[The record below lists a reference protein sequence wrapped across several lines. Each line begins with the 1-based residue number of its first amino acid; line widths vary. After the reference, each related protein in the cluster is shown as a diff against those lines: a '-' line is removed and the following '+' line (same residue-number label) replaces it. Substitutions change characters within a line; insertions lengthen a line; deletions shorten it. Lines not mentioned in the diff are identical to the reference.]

1 MAQPLLFTKQA
12 LPLLESA
19 LASNHRQ
26 LSRLARQH
34 RGTANSLTSV
44 TEAMIANNRKL
55 VEIGRNGADVL
66 DQAVNILSKNGAFS
80 REVHHIMDNV
90 TSVATA
96 VEEMAATATEISR
109 TAQQAAKRAEESNTK
124 AATGNENISSLVGD
138 MDQLEVAIKSMADGM
153 HQFVGFS
160 REINKLTAI
169 VRDIAHQTNLL
180 ALNAAIEAARAGE
193 AGRGFAVV
201 ADEVKK
207 LADKTAQATTEIES
221 VTNTMNALS
230 EQVGSSVNTSLD
242 RLTKSINALD
252 TVASVLADGNN
263 VVRDVSDRVHQIAVA
278 AEEQSAVS
286 GEMASNLAAVTSA
299 LNSESHQLIAVSQH
313 ARSLTDIAGR
323 QADLL
328 ADFGQDEV
336 LLQATKADHLVW
348 KARLS
353 EAVLS
358 GTTVAE
364 QDIKDQGTG
373 RLDRWCQDKQA
384 QYGQLPGFRALPGPR
399 NQLQAMGMEILHL
412 SSAGDFQKAMAK
424 LQETDPV
431 TRRLFETID
440 QLANQIREA

>member
-1 MAQPLLFTKQA
+1 MAQPLLLTKQA
-12 LPLLESA
+12 IPLLESA
-19 LASNHRQ
+19 LASNHQQ

-34 RGTANSLTSV
+34 RGTAKSLTPV
-44 TEAMIANNRKL
+44 TEALITNNRKL
-55 VEIGRNGADVL
+55 VEIGRNGADIL

-80 REVHHIMDNV
+80 REVRHIMDNV

-109 TAQQAAKRAEESNTK
+109 TAQQAAKRAEESSTK

-138 MDQLEVAIKSMADGM
+138 MDQLELAIKSMADGM

-230 EQVGSSVNTSLD
+230 EQVGSSVSTSLD
-242 RLTKSINALD
+242 RLSKSINALD
-252 TVASVLADGNN
+252 TVASVLAEGNS

-286 GEMASNLAAVTSA
+286 SEMANNLAAVTSA
-299 LNSESHQLIAVSQH
+299 LNSENHQVVAVSKH
-313 ARSLTDIAGR
+313 AHSLTEIAGH

-336 LLQATKADHLVW
+336 LLQAAKSDHLAW

-353 EAVLS
+353 EAVIGENGL
-358 GTTVAE
+358 TE
-364 QDIKDQGTG
+364 NEIQDPGTG
-373 RLDRWCQDKQA
+373 RLERWCQDKQQ
-384 QYGQLPGFRALPGPR
+384 QYGQLSGFRALTEPR
-399 NQLQAMGMEILHL
+399 NRLQTMGAEILKL
-412 SSAGDFQKAMAK
+412 SSAGDFQKAMVK

-431 TRRLFETID
+431 TRTLFDAID
-440 QLANQIREA
+440 QLGHEVREG

>member
-1 MAQPLLFTKQA
+1 MAQPLLLTKQA

-19 LASNHRQ
+19 LVSNHRQ

-34 RGTANSLTSV
+34 RGTANSLTPV
-44 TEAMIANNRKL
+44 TEAMIAYNRKL
-55 VEIGRNGADVL
+55 VEIGRNGAEVL
-66 DQAVNILSKNGAFS
+66 DQAVSILSKNGAFS
-80 REVHHIMDNV
+80 REVHQIMDNV

-207 LADKTAQATTEIES
+207 LADKTAQATAEIES
-221 VTNTMNALS
+221 VTNTMNSLS
-230 EQVGSSVNTSLD
+230 EKVGSSVNTSLE
-242 RLTKSINALD
+242 RLSKSINALD
-252 TVASVLADGNN
+252 AVASVLAEGNS

-286 GEMASNLAAVTSA
+286 GEMANNLAAVTST
-299 LNSESHQLIAVSQH
+299 LNGESHQITAVSQH
-313 ARSLTDIAGR
+313 ARNLTDFAAR
-323 QADLL
+323 QAELL
-328 ADFGQDEV
+328 VEFGQDEV
-336 LLQATKADHLVW
+336 LLQATKADHLIW

-353 EAVLS
+353 EAVLNGHATTQNEVKDL
-358 GTTVAE
+358 GTC
-364 QDIKDQGTG
+364 
-373 RLDRWCQDKQA
+373 RLQCWSQDKQT
-384 QYGQLPGFRALPGPR
+384 QYGQLPAFRALAEPHNR
-399 NQLQAMGMEILHL
+399 LHIMGTEILQL
-412 SSAGDFQKAMAK
+412 SSGGNLQKAM
-424 LQETDPV
+424 
-431 TRRLFETID
+431 TRLNEMDAVIRELFSAID
-440 QLANQIREA
+440 QLAHEIGQG